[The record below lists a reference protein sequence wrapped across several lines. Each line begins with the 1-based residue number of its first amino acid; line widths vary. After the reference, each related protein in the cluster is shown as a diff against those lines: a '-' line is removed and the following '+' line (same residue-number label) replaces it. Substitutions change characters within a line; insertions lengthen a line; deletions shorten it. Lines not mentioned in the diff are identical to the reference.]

1 MSKEE
6 VIGDS
11 AGVGEASN
19 VGHFGPQSLF
29 LLQGRMFLGY
39 SNILMLING

>member
-29 LLQGRMFLGY
+29 LKNKGACFLDTATF
-39 SNILMLING
+39 